1 MSEENVPEGAEVENT
16 KLQVKEL
23 FDRLDFKIPA
33 DQNNDKLVDLGNLL
47 GKIHNDII
55 SKAQGVT
62 DFQKE
67 LPDEISAELAQYFS
81 DLEVA
86 SKQIWSDDKD
96 REKNGIKVEVSE
108 AEVYYEIGRVDIA
121 LEILTD
127 EKDGALKRAKELS
140 DESLVG
146 DITSL
151 VNLLSA
157 LEESRN

>member
-1 MSEENVPEGAEVENT
+1 MSEENAPEGAKEENT

-23 FDRLDFKIPA
+23 FDKLDFKIPA
-33 DQNNDKLVDLGNLL
+33 GQNDDKLIDLGNLL
-47 GKIHNDII
+47 GKIHDDIV
-55 SKAQGVT
+55 SKAEGVANL
-62 DFQKE
+62 QE
-67 LPDEISAELAQYFS
+67 EIPDEINAELDKYFS

-108 AEVYYEIGRVDIA
+108 AEVYYEIGRVDNA
-121 LEILTD
+121 LKILTD

-140 DESLVG
+140 DELLVE

-151 VNLLSA
+151 VGLLSE
-157 LEESRN
+157 LKEPMN